1 MITKKMFEIAMSP
14 GDSDCLGNLA
24 NVICK
29 HGIKEIVTNDG
40 AQDDFYREISPLIN
54 QYCPDHE
61 DRAGLLLKS
70 IRLHYKDSQE
80 HLLAAILAL
89 KAFAN
94 HDNIANYSI
103 LYSDVMNYPQTTV
116 LLEEWAGFSYQ
127 ISAPNGTSI
136 NETRLFSKHN
146 DGLTTLNLFDIYDL
160 VDSIDRGCGIPD
172 TPIAALAWHLYC
184 SEKEKYLKL
193 LATKKNYFEIR
204 TLLNYLD
211 DHQLSIVAIESENKL
226 AKIECIRRLVYF
238 RNRNTPLPD
247 SLYPLLS
254 KAIGSIAC
262 TDENLF
268 KQFLDYFLK
277 YPVRSPSLFPALGIA
292 MSTLNQK
299 SRQMVV
305 DSINI
310 NLEHNDAALFNILIQ
325 TLKLHA
331 SSDVVMSFAES
342 VFYKRQSFLEKI
354 ELATVNEIKRTNV
367 ADIIIEYLITS
378 SPEVLFEFLDTAV
391 KHLNEISVQWHKT
404 ETEMNA
410 RLWLALSE
418 IKIASLALE
427 ASDIGVVQ
435 DKYLPILAALDVAI
449 GLPIVMVLMQHTD
462 LNELM
467 TAINDIRETFSLD
480 SVCSPISKA
489 QPTSA

>member
-14 GDSDCLGNLA
+14 GDSDCLGTLA
-24 NVICK
+24 NVICRY
-29 HGIKEIVTNDG
+29 GIKEIVTNDG

-80 HLLAAILAL
+80 HLLAAILAI

-94 HDNIANYSI
+94 HDNIAIDSI
-103 LYSDVMNYPQTTV
+103 LYSDVMHYPQATV
-116 LLEEWAGFSYQ
+116 LLEAWAGFSYQ
-127 ISAPNGTSI
+127 ISVPNGASI

-172 TPIAALAWHLYC
+172 TPIAALAWHLYY

-193 LATKKNYFEIR
+193 LAAKKNYFEIR
-204 TLLNYLD
+204 TLLNDLD
-211 DHQLSIVAIESENKL
+211 DQHLSIVAIESENKL
-226 AKIECIRRLVYF
+226 AKIECIRKLVYF
-238 RNRNTPLPD
+238 RNRNMPLPD

-254 KAIGSIAC
+254 TAISSIAS

-277 YPVRSPSLFPALGIA
+277 YPVRCPSLFPALGIA
-292 MSTLNQK
+292 MSTLDEK
-299 SRQMVV
+299 FRQMIV
-305 DSINI
+305 DSIQI
-310 NLEHNDAALFNILIQ
+310 NLEHNDAALFNSLIQ
-325 TLKLHA
+325 TLKLNA
-331 SSDVVMSFAES
+331 SSDVVMSVAES
-342 VFYKRQSFLEKI
+342 VFNKRQSFLEKI
-354 ELATVNEIKRTNV
+354 ELPSVNEIKLTNV
-367 ADIIIEYLITS
+367 VNVIVEYLIAA
-378 SPEVLFEFLDTAV
+378 SPEVFFEFLDTAV
-391 KHLNEISVQWHKT
+391 KQLNKISVQWHRT
-404 ETEMNA
+404 ETEMNT
-410 RLWLALSE
+410 RLWVALSE
-418 IKIASLALE
+418 IKIASLAFE

-435 DKYLPILAALDVAI
+435 DEYLPILAALDVAI
-449 GLPIVMVLMQHTD
+449 GLPIVMVLMQHAD

-467 TAINDIRETFSLD
+467 TTINDIRETFSLD
-480 SVCSPISKA
+480 SICSPIS
-489 QPTSA
+489 